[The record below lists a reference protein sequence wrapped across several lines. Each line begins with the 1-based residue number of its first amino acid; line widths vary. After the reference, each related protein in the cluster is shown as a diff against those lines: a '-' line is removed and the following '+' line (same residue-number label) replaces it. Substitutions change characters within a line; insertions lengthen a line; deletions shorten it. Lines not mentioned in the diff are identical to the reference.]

1 MPQEDVAIQ
10 QQGINSLQTGISSA
24 AAGVDALQ
32 QGANTLQSGT
42 SEFSSGM
49 KELNDG
55 ATELKDGTQE
65 FKDEASDIDTQIDD
79 AIDEMVEKLSGSD
92 YEPVSFT
99 SDENTDIGLVQFA
112 VRTDDIKVK
121 EAEEATR
128 LNRNRQFLTRSKDC
142 SSKIIDK
149 IAGLFR

>member
-1 MPQEDVAIQ
+1 MPQEDAAIQ

-65 FKDEASDIDTQIDD
+65 FKDETSDIDTQIDD
-79 AIDEMVEKLSGSD
+79 AIDEIVEKLSGSD

-112 VRTDDIKVK
+112 IRTDDIKVK
-121 EAEEATR
+121 EAEEATAVE
-128 LNRNRQFLTRSKDC
+128 QKQTIF
-142 SSKIIDK
+142 DK
-149 IAGLFR
+149 IKGLFQ

>member
-1 MPQEDVAIQ
+1 MPQEDAAIQ

-65 FKDEASDIDTQIDD
+65 FKDETSDIDTPIDD
-79 AIDEMVEKLSGSD
+79 ALDEMVEKLSGSD
-92 YEPVSFT
+92 YAPVSFT
-99 SDENTDIGLVQFA
+99 SDENTDIGLVKFA
-112 VRTDDIKVK
+112 IRTDDIKVK
-121 EAEEATR
+121 EAEEATAVE
-128 LNRNRQFLTRSKDC
+128 QKQTIF
-142 SSKIIDK
+142 DK
-149 IAGLFR
+149 IKGLFQ